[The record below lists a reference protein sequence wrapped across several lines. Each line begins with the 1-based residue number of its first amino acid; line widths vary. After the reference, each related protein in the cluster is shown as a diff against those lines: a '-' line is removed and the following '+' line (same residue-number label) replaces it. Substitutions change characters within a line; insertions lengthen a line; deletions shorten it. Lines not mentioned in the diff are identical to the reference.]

1 LIGKKVVDIACG
13 SHHTLVLTED
23 GEVYA
28 WGQNNCG
35 QIGSGS
41 TTNQPTPRKVTA
53 GIGSPKV
60 IYITVFFYQLNRN
73 NNKQK
78 GIKMLN
84 ISKDIKH
91 KVNYDYQY
99 HRYWF
104 A

>member
-53 GIGSPKV
+53 GMGSLKV
-60 IYITVFFYQLNRN
+60 IYITVFFLSI
-73 NNKQK
+73 KQK
-78 GIKMLN
+78 
-84 ISKDIKH
+84 
-91 KVNYDYQY
+91 
-99 HRYWF
+99 
-104 A
+104 